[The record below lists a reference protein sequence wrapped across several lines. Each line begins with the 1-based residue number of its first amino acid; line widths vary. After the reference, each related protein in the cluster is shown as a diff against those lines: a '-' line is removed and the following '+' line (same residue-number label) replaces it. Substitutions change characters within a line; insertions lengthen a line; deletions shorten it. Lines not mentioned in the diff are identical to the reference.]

1 MDDEYKKSEGVNAG
15 SASSDSYYNSVSV
28 TDIAEIKRMDRMGQL
43 KKSKMIAGI
52 ISALLGC
59 VLMFWP
65 GLSMGLICQFV
76 GAALTITGVLTAL
89 VFFTQPKENPFRTAS
104 LIAGIPLAVL
114 GVFIMLKP
122 SFLVEFVPIFVGVI
136 VLFDGMMNL
145 IETFDLMKQKYSRW
159 WISLIFAVLTII
171 LGVLLILRPF
181 GIAKFIMQAI
191 GVIMLYNGISD
202 IFIASRIKT
211 KIKDI

>member
-89 VFFTQPKENPFRTAS
+89 VFFTQPKENPFRAAS

>member
-15 SASSDSYYNSVSV
+15 SASSDSYYEGVSV

-104 LIAGIPLAVL
+104 LIAGILLAVL
-114 GVFIMLKP
+114 GIFIMLKP